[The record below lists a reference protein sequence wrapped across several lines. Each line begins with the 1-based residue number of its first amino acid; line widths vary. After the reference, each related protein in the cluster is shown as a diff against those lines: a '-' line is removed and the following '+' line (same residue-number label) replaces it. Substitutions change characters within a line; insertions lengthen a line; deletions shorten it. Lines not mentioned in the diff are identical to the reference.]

1 MKKTRVIAAALSAAM
16 AVGLLAGC
24 GSTTSG
30 SSVQSSAAAS
40 GSTAGQ
46 EPVTIRF
53 GWWGGDSRHEATLAV
68 IDQFEAEYPW
78 ITVEAEY
85 GGNDGYHDKLATQ
98 LTSGTAP
105 DIVQVDPEIMP
116 QYVNEGDYFV
126 DYLETDFD
134 FSNFDMAY
142 LESST
147 ITGNYDGHQYG
158 LPTGVAGPCVLVNKE
173 LADAIGA
180 DFTKPYTW
188 DDLITW
194 GKAAREYGED
204 TYLLSTNADYL
215 NNMVVNYYHKQL
227 TGNTLFDV
235 ETGKLLATEESLT
248 ATFDYVKSLFDNEVV
263 APVTVM
269 SQYSGDN
276 LQNDPAWIDGKY
288 ASSFTYIST
297 AEVLTAANPDAE
309 YYAGEFPMLED
320 AKNPGWIIGCPQ
332 ILAVTKTTEN
342 LDACILFLDY
352 FYNDDTALATLGVE
366 RSLPPT
372 EHAREIVEAEGKA
385 SPLLSQAVEIL
396 TPYEGLNN
404 DPIGS
409 SAEAKQAMIDAISQ
423 IAYGQLSTSEAA
435 QQVMSLYKDL
445 EK

>member
-1 MKKTRVIAAALSAAM
+1 MKTTKSVAAALSAIM
-16 AVGLLAGC
+16 VVGMLAGC
-24 GSTTSG
+24 TSASSSDSTES
-30 SSVQSSAAAS
+30 QANENAS
-40 GSTAGQ
+40 GQ
-46 EPVTIRF
+46 EAVTIRF

-68 IDQFEAEYPW
+68 IEQFEEKYPW

-85 GGNDGYHDKLATQ
+85 SGNDGYHDKLATQ
-98 LTSGTAP
+98 LTSGTQP
-105 DIVQVDPEIMP
+105 DIMQIDPEIMP

-134 FSNFDMAY
+134 FSNFDMTY

-188 DDLITW
+188 DDLLTW
-194 GKAAREYGED
+194 GAAAREYSDD

-248 ATFDYVKSLFDNEVV
+248 DTFDYVKALFDNEVV

-276 LQNDPAWIDGKY
+276 LQNDPSWISGKY
-288 ASSFTYIST
+288 VSSFTYIST
-297 AEVLTAANPDAE
+297 AEVLTAANPEAE
-309 YYAGEFPMLED
+309 YYAGEFPVMED

-332 ILAVTKTTEN
+332 LLAVSKSTKN
-342 LDACILFLDY
+342 LEACILFMNY

-372 EHAREIVEAEGKA
+372 EHAREIVEKEGKA
-385 SPLLSQAVEIL
+385 SSLLSQAVEIL
-396 TPYEGLNN
+396 TPYKGLNN

-423 IAYGQLSTSEAA
+423 IAYGQLTTKEAA
-435 QQVMSLYKDL
+435 QQILALYADL